1 MLIISH
7 DRWFIDQCC
16 DRVIEIHDCTC
27 DFYNGNYSY
36 YAVERERR
44 REEQLK
50 HHEHELAEK
59 KRLEATARSMHE
71 HGTEHLA
78 KRAASIEKRI
88 ARMKVTDRPKT
99 DKR

>member
-1 MLIISH
+1 M
-7 DRWFIDQCC
+7 
-16 DRVIEIHDCTC
+16 IEIHDCTC

-36 YAVERERR
+36 YGGRAWSVA

-78 KRAASIEKRI
+78 KRAASIEKQHC
-88 ARMKVTDRPKT
+88 AL
-99 DKR
+99 